1 MTGVTRGKTCAELN
15 HNDSPTMQEIEND
28 LRIAEYE
35 LEIAT
40 SAMQLATAKLA
51 KNVRLMR
58 EIREQA

>member
-1 MTGVTRGKTCAELN
+1 
-15 HNDSPTMQEIEND
+15 MQEIEND

-58 EIREQA
+58 EIREQG